1 MKKQETK
8 KIQLGTYPYTYV
20 RTVVMRTLLF
30 KKEDYQ
36 KMLKMSFS
44 EIARYLQDSQYRS
57 EIDKLAPL
65 YRGAALVEQAL
76 NRNMAHMLTKLKRIS
91 PEELGKLIGIY
102 LKRYDVYNLKTLFR
116 ARFTKA
122 DENALDALLIPA
134 GELDRQKLKEL
145 FHKNSEEAILRESK
159 LLPFKEAER
168 ALQRFQQEKNLFE
181 LENVMDR
188 HYYMELMDFLEQL
201 PEEGKL
207 FRQFLETEIEV
218 VNILTALRLKRENK
232 DSDAIKAHLFHA
244 KSTFIRHLTDAKSVE
259 ETLAMVEKKYPA
271 VKEAVKKYH
280 EQNSLIPVE
289 TALYNH
295 LLKKSLLLQHQ
306 HPLSVDVILGYMFAK
321 EMETRNLNVLVKG
334 KQMGMDEAFIEQ
346 QLVA

>member
-168 ALQRFQQEKNLFE
+168 ALQRFQHVHPASYGCQKRRG
-181 LENVMDR
+181 DIG
-188 HYYMELMDFLEQL
+188 HG
-201 PEEGKL
+201 GK
-207 FRQFLETEIEV
+207 EV
-218 VNILTALRLKRENK
+218 
-232 DSDAIKAHLFHA
+232 S
-244 KSTFIRHLTDAKSVE
+244 
-259 ETLAMVEKKYPA
+259 
-271 VKEAVKKYH
+271 
-280 EQNSLIPVE
+280 
-289 TALYNH
+289 
-295 LLKKSLLLQHQ
+295 
-306 HPLSVDVILGYMFAK
+306 GC
-321 EMETRNLNVLVKG
+321 KG
-334 KQMGMDEAFIEQ
+334 SC
-346 QLVA
+346 